1 MIKIN
6 IYGSCVSR
14 DIFEWDKEK
23 QFSIPVYVARTS
35 ILSNLN
41 TNIWNINSTDINL
54 DSPFQKEA
62 VMTDLNKTVYD
73 KFKSNMSDYLLIDFI
88 DERFRIAKMD
98 NLYATYSVEMMNSHF
113 LDDKDYVL
121 LDKEPSIVDG
131 GDICF

>member
-23 QFSIPVYVARTS
+23 QFCIPVYVARTS

-41 TNIWNINSTDINL
+41 TNIWNMNSTDINL
-54 DSPFQKEA
+54 DSPFQREA

-88 DERFRIAKMD
+88 DERFRIAKVD

-121 LDKEPSIVDG
+121 LDKEPFG
-131 GDICF
+131 GALFLKI